1 MAENLR
7 KLTEKCK
14 NFPKSEK
21 CDHKRM
27 ELCALADLPQ
37 QNLASA
43 TQGILIDNASPILRE
58 EIKSP
63 LSPFRYK
70 DELEKALN
78 DFHFG
83 NMFTNGA
90 QKVGGELKETI
101 LYISK
106 TEEDIKS
113 FLKYLQRKLEAEQKE
128 CTLDEKHDILI
139 VPKYYDIVGKNIYG
153 NRLGVGYGYCKY
165 YCFSEAYDRNK
176 YSNSE
181 NEKLKEILMHTREGA
196 ERISGLD
203 ILYMLGLV

>member
-1 MAENLR
+1 
-7 KLTEKCK
+7 
-14 NFPKSEK
+14 
-21 CDHKRM
+21 
-27 ELCALADLPQ
+27 
-37 QNLASA
+37 
-43 TQGILIDNASPILRE
+43 
-58 EIKSP
+58 
-63 LSPFRYK
+63 
-70 DELEKALN
+70 
-78 DFHFG
+78 
-83 NMFTNGA
+83 
-90 QKVGGELKETI
+90 LKETI

-153 NRLGVGYGYCKY
+153 TMLGTGYGYCKY

-176 YSNSE
+176 YSDAE
-181 NEKLKEILMHTREGA
+181 NEKLKEILMHTREGT